1 MISILIPTYNYDVL
15 QLVSTINKQAKE
27 INGKY
32 EIIICDDCSSTNYD
46 YVYNQ
51 FNKEVC
57 IKVIKSKKNNGLAI
71 TRNILAQSA
80 EYDWLLFLDADV
92 IPKEENF
99 LKKYYS
105 EISLN
110 TSIVY
115 GGLEYLNTQ
124 SNFSLRY
131 KIGVKREAIEAKTR
145 SSNNNSAIHF
155 SNIVISKKVFN
166 TIKFDE
172 SITNYGHED
181 TLFHY
186 QIQKQNYPIK
196 HINNAVY
203 HLGIYANVI
212 FIRKMRESVTTL
224 YTLDK
229 QEKIP
234 KNYTKLQRTYLTLKK
249 YKAQNCFLKI
259 SNVFLT
265 LIIKNLESKKPSLF
279 LFDIFKLNY
288 FCHLKLEGNA

>member
-15 QLVSTINKQAKE
+15 QLVRIIDKQAKE
-27 INGKY
+27 INIKY
-32 EIIICDDCSSTNYD
+32 EIIICDDCSPINYD

-51 FNKEVC
+51 FDKEKS

-71 TRNILAQSA
+71 TRNILAKSA

-92 IPKEENF
+92 LPKEANF

-110 TSIVY
+110 VSIVY
-115 GGLEYLNTQ
+115 GGLVYLEKQ

-131 KIGVKREAIEAKTR
+131 KIGVKREAIDAKIR
-145 SSNNNSAIHF
+145 MLDKNSAIHF
-155 SNIVISKKVFN
+155 SNIVISKKLFN
-166 TIKFDE
+166 TITFDE
-172 SITNYGHED
+172 SIKNYGYED

-186 QIQKQNYPIK
+186 QIKKNNYPIK
-196 HINNAVY
+196 HINNVVY
-203 HLGIYANVI
+203 HLGIYSNDI
-212 FIRKMRESVTTL
+212 FINKMRESVTTL

-229 QEKIP
+229 DQKIP

-249 YKAQNCFLKI
+249 YKLKKSFLKI
-259 SNVFLT
+259 SNIFLT
-265 LIIKNLESKKPSLF
+265 LIIKNLESKNPSLF

-288 FCHLKLEGNA
+288 FCSLKLENNA